1 MLLKTAIRIILHEKT
16 KFAGAVAGVA
26 LAIFLVILQWG
37 FYFGY
42 RHDTTVVLDAFDAD
56 IWIIPKGQSTFDGFT
71 TIDDRAYWKAKDVGE
86 IEKAARVV
94 WGVAPFRHCVNGSAQ
109 RVQLLGIDFDSGI
122 GVNLVTDNTNLA
134 SELRPDGCVLVGR
147 KSLHQL
153 GVDSAS
159 TDGAEIFGRRAK
171 VVGFVENVH
180 LFTTLGF
187 VVTGLDNAR
196 EFLGLAP
203 SHVTY
208 VVCKCRPGAD
218 IRGVV
223 QKLHETLP
231 EDDVLTSREF
241 SNLAFKNWETKTGI
255 GPLMLFPSIL
265 AGLVG
270 FLMVTLT
277 FYIST
282 IQKLP
287 LFASLKAIGAA
298 NFELVFLLLIQV
310 ATVFV
315 LGAAVAAVCL
325 WPVLTALRETTIAVV
340 ITPKLVLAGVGALLC
355 SSIVG
360 ALISVRRAATTDPG
374 TAFRT

>member
-42 RHDTTVVLDAFDAD
+42 RRDTTIVLDAFDAD

-71 TIDDRAYWKAKDVGE
+71 TIDDRAYWKAKDLPEV
-86 IEKAARVV
+86 EKAARVV
-94 WGVAPFRHCVNGSAQ
+94 WSVAPFRNCANGSAQ
-109 RVQLLGIDFDSGI
+109 RVQLLGVDFDSGI
-122 GVNLVTDNTNLA
+122 GVKLETGAVDLA
-134 SELRPDGCVLVGR
+134 SALRPDGCVLVGR
-147 KSLHQL
+147 KCQRQL
-153 GVDSAS
+153 GVDAANAG
-159 TDGAEIFGRRAK
+159 GAEIFGRRAK

-187 VVTGLDNAR
+187 VVTDLDNAR
-196 EFLGLAP
+196 EFFGLAP
-203 SHVTY
+203 SHITY
-208 VVCKCRPGAD
+208 VACKCRPRTD
-218 IRGVV
+218 VRGVV
-223 QKLHETLP
+223 QELRETLP
-231 EDDVLTSREF
+231 EDDVLTSQEF
-241 SNLAFKNWETKTGI
+241 RDLTFKNWETKTGI

-298 NFELVFLLLIQV
+298 NGELVFLLLVQV

-315 LGAAVAAVCL
+315 LGAAVAAACL
-325 WPVLTALRETTIAVV
+325 WPVLTALRATTIAVE
-340 ITPKLVLAGVGALLC
+340 ISPKLVLAGSGTLLC
-355 SSIVG
+355 FSIVG
-360 ALISVRRAATTDPG
+360 ALFSVRRAATTDPG
-374 TAFRT
+374 TAFR